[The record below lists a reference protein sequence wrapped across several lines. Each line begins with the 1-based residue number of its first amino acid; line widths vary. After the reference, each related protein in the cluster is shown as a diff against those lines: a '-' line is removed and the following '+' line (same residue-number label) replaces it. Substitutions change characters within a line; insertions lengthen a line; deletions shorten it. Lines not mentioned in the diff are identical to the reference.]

1 MIFPTRRSVL
11 TASAVAAILAL
22 GACETPSTSPAANAG
37 ATPASTANAQPA
49 TLNPT
54 LASLSYAGS
63 QQPVADLDRSIAE
76 AGHDHPRLTAIATH
90 LVALLR
96 DPATTFAA
104 RQTICQRLGEL
115 PADVVL
121 TDDSRPLF
129 AAMLRD
135 EKLVNLARLT
145 LENMPGDAVDAL
157 YLDALSQ
164 PPGLARLA
172 MIQSVGNRR
181 LPAAVA
187 TLTPL
192 LGDPDPAVAAAAA
205 VALGHIA
212 TPASLTSLTSAPNP
226 SAPAVVEAELV
237 AADKI
242 GGDQAIQIY
251 NHLREDAQAPAPLR
265 HAALHQL
272 IVAQP
277 DQAARRISETLSADD
292 AGAKAVAIETVAT
305 LTAPGLAGQLGAN
318 LASWD
323 APTQVAVITALG
335 RKGDAAAVPA
345 VTAAASNSDP
355 AIRAAALEALG
366 FLPGT
371 PETARLLAGII
382 VGDNSDDQKLARQSL
397 ARLNGPGV
405 SAAIRDGAQTGDIPL
420 RAVFIEQLALRHATE
435 DLSLLLSMRRD
446 PDPVVRAAAL
456 GALGDLAPGSD
467 QAEILAWAREATD
480 PTEQARALRALANVS
495 LRIRD
500 VATRARAVTDTIE
513 HAETSVALRLLPVL
527 PRIGGEA
534 SAASAAR
541 LALRNDPTL
550 ANAAVAALGRWS
562 DSSGLDSLVDV
573 AAKTSSDSIRK
584 SATDAALRLLERD
597 RSVESAKLGEC
608 VSRLLPQT
616 AGDAARI
623 RLVRLLGRCTDD
635 ASLAIA
641 QKLTSEPALAA
652 EAGDAVLA
660 IQARRAGPPVA
671 TASEGWAATLLDGNP
686 RTAWGVPATADQWIQ
701 VDFKAVRPVHQLT
714 LDQSQHPDSYPERY
728 EVFVTDDP
736 QSPGAAVASG
746 PGQSGKTV
754 ITLPA
759 GTRGRYLII
768 RNTVER
774 RNSWWGASDLLVD

>member
-1 MIFPTRRSVL
+1 MIFPTRRSTL
-11 TASAVAAILAL
+11 TASAVAAILGLA
-22 GACETPSTSPAANAG
+22 ACETPSTPPTAGAG
-37 ATPASTANAQPA
+37 ATPSSAATPASPSTDAA
-49 TLNPT
+49 

-63 QQPVADLDRSIAE
+63 QQPVADLDRAIAA
-76 AGHDHPRLTAIATH
+76 AGHDQARLSALATR
-90 LVALLR
+90 LIALLR

-104 RQTICQRLGEL
+104 RQVICQRLGEL
-115 PADVVL
+115 PAAVVL
-121 TDDSRPLF
+121 TDESRPLF

-145 LENMPGDAVDAL
+145 LEPMSGEAVDAL
-157 YLDALSQ
+157 YLEALAQ

-181 LPAAVA
+181 LAAA
-187 TLTPL
+187 AAPLTPL
-192 LGDPDPAVAAAAA
+192 LGDADPAVAAAAA
-205 VALGHIA
+205 VALGQIA
-212 TPASLTSLTSAPNP
+212 TPASLTSLTSAQNP
-226 SAPAVVEAELV
+226 SAPAVVEAELT
-237 AADKI
+237 AASRI

-251 NHLREDAQAPAPLR
+251 NHIRDDAQAPAPLR

-277 DQAARRISETLSADD
+277 AQAAALIADTLSGSD

-305 LTAPGLAGQLGAN
+305 LTAPGLVEKLGAG

-323 APTQVAVITALG
+323 ASTQISVITALG

-345 VTAAASNSDP
+345 VTAAAANSAA
-355 AIRAAALEALG
+355 AIRAAAIEALG

-371 PETARLLAGII
+371 PETARLLAGI
-382 VGDNSDDQKLARQSL
+382 VAGDNSDDQKLARLSL
-397 ARLNGPGV
+397 ARLDGPGV
-405 SAAIRDGAQTGDIPL
+405 SAAVRDGAQSGALPL
-420 RAVFIEQLALRHATE
+420 RTAFIEQLALRHATE

-446 PDPVVRAAAL
+446 PDPAVRAAAL

-480 PTEQARALRALANVS
+480 PTEQARALRALASVS
-495 LRIRD
+495 LRIPD
-500 VATRARAVTDTIE
+500 IATRARAVTDTIE

-550 ANAAVAALGRWS
+550 ATAAVAALGRWS
-562 DSSGLDSLVDV
+562 DSSGLDSLIDV
-573 AAKTSSDSIRK
+573 ATQTSSDSIRK

-597 RSVESAKLGEC
+597 RSVESAKLGDC
-608 VSRLLPQT
+608 VSRLLPPT
-616 AGDAARI
+616 ASDTARV

-641 QKLTSEPALAA
+641 QKLTSDPVLKA
-652 EAGDAVLA
+652 EAEDTVLA
-660 IQARRAGPPVA
+660 IQARRAGPPTA

-686 RTAWGVPATADQWIQ
+686 RTGWGVPATADQWIQ

-714 LDQSQHPDSYPERY
+714 LDQSQHPDSYPEHY

-754 ITLPA
+754 ITLPP

-774 RNSWWGASDLLVD
+774 RNSWWGANDLLID